1 MKNENKCDLLWR
13 FEELLLILL
22 INSFIVNYYGEED
35 NR

>member
-1 MKNENKCDLLWR
+1 MKNEKKCELLWR
-13 FEELLLILL
+13 FEELLLILV

>member
-1 MKNENKCDLLWR
+1 MKKKCELLWR